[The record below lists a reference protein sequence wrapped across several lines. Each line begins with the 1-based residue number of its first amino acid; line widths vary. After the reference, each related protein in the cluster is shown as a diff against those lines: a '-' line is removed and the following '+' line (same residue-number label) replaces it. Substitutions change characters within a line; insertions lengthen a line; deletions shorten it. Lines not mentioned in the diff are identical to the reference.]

1 MNPFLTSRKS
11 MPHLVKA
18 LQSLVNTVVVDYSK
32 LWFKQTDDLEWYCLL
47 CKAYTTEG
55 HVKSERHVKGA
66 EAILGWAAGDGN
78 GVFFVFFCFLFVLFL
93 FTALTKSH
101 A

>member
-55 HVKSERHVKGA
+55 PSM
-66 EAILGWAAGDGN
+66 
-78 GVFFVFFCFLFVLFL
+78 
-93 FTALTKSH
+93 
-101 A
+101 

>member
-1 MNPFLTSRKS
+1 MGLSTEPQSGVKIFVEPEHP
-11 MPHLVKA
+11 PH
-18 LQSLVNTVVVDYSK
+18 TVVVDYSN

-93 FTALTKSH
+93 FTALTK
-101 A
+101 